1 MATTTTKRT
10 TYATTYNGQ
19 PAVVVVCPPR
29 TVRGAHTARA
39 WRPLGRAAA
48 ACRASGKGLAPSR

>member
-1 MATTTTKRT
+1 MATKRTAT

-29 TVRGAHTARA
+29 VARGAHTTRA
-39 WRPLGRAAA
+39 WRPLGRNVAR
-48 ACRASGKGLAPSR
+48 CRASGKGLAPNR